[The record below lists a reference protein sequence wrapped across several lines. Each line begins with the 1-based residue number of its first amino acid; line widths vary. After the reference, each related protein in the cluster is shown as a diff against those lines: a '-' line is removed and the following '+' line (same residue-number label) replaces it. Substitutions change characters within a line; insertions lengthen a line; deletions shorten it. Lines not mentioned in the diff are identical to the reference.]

1 MVCEGEM
8 MEYLYDFNTN
18 AFYPFALQADYEA
31 AGMWPEDGVE
41 IDEETFAAFQKPPTG
56 KMRIAGEDGYP
67 AWADIPPPA
76 RSELIARIEVERL
89 RLMNAA
95 DFAIADWRTELALGE
110 ISDDDK
116 TKLSAWMA
124 YKRQVKAVSAD
135 DAIADDFEWPVKPA
149 E

>member
-1 MVCEGEM
+1 
-8 MEYLYDFNTN
+8 
-18 AFYPFALQADYEA
+18 
-31 AGMWPEDGVE
+31 MWPATGIEV
-41 IDEETFAAFQKPPTG
+41 DEEEFLQFQTPPAG
-56 KMRIAGEDGYP
+56 KVRVAGIDGHP
-67 AWADIPPPA
+67 AWGDIPPPA
-76 RSELIARIEVERL
+76 RSELIARMEVERL

-95 DFAIADWRTELALGE
+95 DFAMADWRTELALGE